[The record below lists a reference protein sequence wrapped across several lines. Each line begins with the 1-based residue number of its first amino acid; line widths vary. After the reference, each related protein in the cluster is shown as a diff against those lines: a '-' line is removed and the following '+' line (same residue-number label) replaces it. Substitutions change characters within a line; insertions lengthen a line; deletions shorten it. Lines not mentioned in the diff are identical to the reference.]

1 MVKTIKDLD
10 IETSKQKINQIFGDT
25 AMIQDV
31 VKGIEFSLKNKEYSR
46 YMHALPK
53 EVAPSIM
60 DRMFYTK
67 LIDVI
72 EGI

>member
-1 MVKTIKDLD
+1 MRPV
-10 IETSKQKINQIFGDT
+10 SKKINHVFGDKG
-25 AMIQDV
+25 IIPEV
-31 VKGIEFSLKNKEYSR
+31 VKGIEVSLKNKEYSK
-46 YMHALPK
+46 HIHSLPK

-67 LIDVI
+67 LIEVI

>member
-1 MVKTIKDLD
+1 MRPV
-10 IETSKQKINQIFGDT
+10 SKKINHVFGDKG
-25 AMIQDV
+25 IIPEV
-31 VKGIEFSLKNKEYSR
+31 VKGIEVSLKNKEYSK
-46 YMHALPK
+46 HIHSLPK
-53 EVAPSIM
+53 EVVPLIR

>member
-1 MVKTIKDLD
+1 
-10 IETSKQKINQIFGDT
+10 
-25 AMIQDV
+25 MIQDV
-31 VKGIEFSLKNKEYSR
+31 VKAIEFSLKNKEYSR
-46 YMHALPK
+46 YMPALPK

>member
-1 MVKTIKDLD
+1 MRPV
-10 IETSKQKINQIFGDT
+10 SKKINHVFGDKG
-25 AMIQDV
+25 IIPEV
-31 VKGIEFSLKNKEYSR
+31 VKGIEVSLKNKEYSR
-46 YMHALPK
+46 YMPALPK

>member
-1 MVKTIKDLD
+1 MW
-10 IETSKQKINQIFGDT
+10 KIT
-25 AMIQDV
+25 H
-31 VKGIEFSLKNKEYSR
+31 S
-46 YMHALPK
+46 LPK
-53 EVAPSIM
+53 EVVPLIR